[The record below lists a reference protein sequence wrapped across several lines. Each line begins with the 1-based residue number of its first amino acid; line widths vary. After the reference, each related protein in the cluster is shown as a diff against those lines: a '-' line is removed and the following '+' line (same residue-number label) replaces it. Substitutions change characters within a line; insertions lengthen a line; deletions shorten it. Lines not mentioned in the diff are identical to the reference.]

1 MTLVTVPCVGC
12 AGKFGPVW
20 RITEGLFRL
29 ERVGMDG
36 LSLVQLGLPGD
47 LVGVEAVCRELNAI
61 LPARVYQR
69 LAKREAWA
77 EAGLTM
83 AA

>member
-1 MTLVTVPCVGC
+1 
-12 AGKFGPVW
+12 
-20 RITEGLFRL
+20 
-29 ERVGMDG
+29 MDG

-61 LPARVYQR
+61 LPVRVYQR

>member
-1 MTLVTVPCVGC
+1 
-12 AGKFGPVW
+12 
-20 RITEGLFRL
+20 
-29 ERVGMDG
+29 MDG
-36 LSLVQLGLPGD
+36 LSLVQLCLPGD

-69 LAKREAWA
+69 PAKREAWA